1 MEDNKRRSN
10 LGRGLNA
17 LFGEAA
23 ADDLVETVDK
33 GGKQSRQMP
42 IEFVTPGKF
51 QPRRRFDQEAIQS
64 LVDSVRERGILQP
77 LLVRQHPDDPK
88 IYEIIAGERRWRAA
102 QLAGLHQVP
111 VVVREFTDRE
121 ALEIALIENI
131 QRQDLTALEEAEGYK
146 RLMDE
151 FGHTQDALAKA
162 LGKSRS
168 HIANMLRLLTLPL
181 QVKQL
186 VQDGSITAGHARA
199 LLSVPDPVAAAHQVV
214 EKGLNVRQVEQLARD
229 AQNPREE
236 PAPPAPIGGSAPVS
250 RGTAPARPGKDPDT
264 LALEQDITGRLGL
277 RVSISAQG
285 QGGTL
290 SIQYQTLDQ
299 LDEVIQRL
307 TGK

>member
-1 MEDNKRRSN
+1 MEENKRRSS

-23 ADDLVETVDK
+23 ADDLVETPDK
-33 GGKQSRQMP
+33 GKQTRQMP

-236 PAPPAPIGGSAPVS
+236 PAPAAPIGGTVPAP
-250 RGTAPARPGKDPDT
+250 RGTAASRPGKDPDT

-307 TGK
+307 TGQ